1 MKRYSF
7 EEKKAVALAYLK
19 GESTE
24 SICRQYHVGVH
35 SVLLW
40 SSRYEEYGDSGL
52 NGPVFKRHSSIPKE
66 LKLEIL
72 AEYKNNSLSLTR
84 ISTKY
89 GICRS
94 TLARWHRLYK
104 KGGMES
110 LLAEKHRG
118 RPPKDMGRTKKKEP
132 QTEIE
137 KLRERLEYLEAEN
150 ALIKKVRALVE
161 AREARLKGTGQEP
174 STN

>member
-19 GESTE
+19 GESTD
-24 SICRQYHVGVH
+24 SICRRFHVGVH
-35 SVLLW
+35 SVYLW
-40 SSRYEEYGDSGL
+40 SSWYEEYGDAGL
-52 NGPVFKRHSSIPKE
+52 NDSISKRHSSIPKE

-72 AEYKNNSLSLTR
+72 TEYETNSLSLTR

-94 TLARWHRLYK
+94 TLAKWHRLYK
-104 KGGMES
+104 IGGTEL
-110 LLAEKHRG
+110 LLAEKRRG
-118 RPPKDMGRTKKKEP
+118 CPPRDMGRPKKRET

-150 ALIKKVRALVE
+150 ALLKKVRALVE